1 VSLSTLIM
9 KLSKKMSARR
19 RPQQKLY
26 VSADEAKV
34 FEVNGKRY
42 LVKRILHVGDN
53 SIVFEDITGKII
65 EVPKAGGVWRNAP
78 GQQQGVFI

>member
-1 VSLSTLIM
+1 VSLSTMIM
-9 KLSKKMSARR
+9 KLSKKMSARK

-34 FEVNGKRY
+34 FEVNGKKY

-53 SIVFEDITGKII
+53 SIVFEDVTGKII
-65 EVPKAGGVWRNAP
+65 EVPKAGGVWSVPR
-78 GQQQGVFI
+78 QQQGVLV